1 MVHFIQAEIP
11 FRHPLK
17 SKIVVD
23 RGLQSQRKLSVHKIF
38 VSFIHIE
45 ICDKLRT
52 KNSDGGNRM
61 KREFAVIGLGRFG
74 GSICKELSMEG
85 MEVLA
90 IDNNEDRVNEFKN
103 IASHAVIADSTD
115 EVSLKELGVK
125 NIDHVIVAIGDDIQ
139 ASILTTV
146 ILTDLGIKKITVKAQ
161 NDYHAKIL
169 NKIGA
174 DQVVHP
180 ERDMGKR
187 IAHNIISNNILD
199 YLELSDDHSIVEV
212 KVGNKMLGKTLAD
225 LDIRAN
231 YGCNVVAVKQGKD
244 INVSPSADHVFTEGD
259 ILIVIGADK
268 DISRFE
274 KHLVIEE

>member
-1 MVHFIQAEIP
+1 
-11 FRHPLK
+11 
-17 SKIVVD
+17 
-23 RGLQSQRKLSVHKIF
+23 
-38 VSFIHIE
+38 
-45 ICDKLRT
+45 
-52 KNSDGGNRM
+52 M
-61 KREFAVIGLGRFG
+61 KRDFAVIGLGRFG
-74 GSICKELSMEG
+74 GSICRELSMEG

-90 IDNNEDRVNEFKN
+90 IDNDEDKVNEYKN

-115 EVSLKELGVK
+115 EVSLKELGIK
-125 NIDHVIVAIGDDIQ
+125 NIDHVIVAIGDNIQ

-161 NDYHAKIL
+161 NDYHEKIL

-174 DQVVHP
+174 DHVVHP

-212 KVGNKMLGKTLAD
+212 KAGNKMVGKTLID

-231 YGCNVVAVKQGKD
+231 YGCNVVAIKQGKE
-244 INVSPSADHVFTEGD
+244 INVSPSAEDVLKED
-259 ILIVIGADK
+259 DVLIVIGADK

-274 KHLVIEE
+274 KHLVIDD

>member
-1 MVHFIQAEIP
+1 
-11 FRHPLK
+11 
-17 SKIVVD
+17 
-23 RGLQSQRKLSVHKIF
+23 
-38 VSFIHIE
+38 
-45 ICDKLRT
+45 
-52 KNSDGGNRM
+52 M

-74 GSICKELSMEG
+74 GSICRELSAEG

-90 IDNNEDRVNEFKN
+90 IDSDEDKVNEFKN

-115 EVSLKELGVK
+115 EATLKELGIK
-125 NIDHVIVAIGDDIQ
+125 NIDHVIVAIGDNIQ

-146 ILTDLGIKKITVKAQ
+146 ILTDLGIGKITVKAQ
-161 NDYHAKIL
+161 NDYHEKIL

-187 IAHNIISNNILD
+187 IAHNIISSNILD

-212 KVGNKMLGKTLAD
+212 KVGKKMLGKTMIE

-231 YGCNVVAVKQGKD
+231 YGCNVVAIKRDKE
-244 INVSPSADHVFTEGD
+244 INVSPSADDKLREND
-259 ILIVIGADK
+259 ILIVIGSDK

-274 KHLVIEE
+274 KHLVIEERQ

>member
-1 MVHFIQAEIP
+1 
-11 FRHPLK
+11 
-17 SKIVVD
+17 
-23 RGLQSQRKLSVHKIF
+23 
-38 VSFIHIE
+38 
-45 ICDKLRT
+45 
-52 KNSDGGNRM
+52 M

-74 GSICKELSMEG
+74 GSICRELSEEG
-85 MEVLA
+85 MQVLA
-90 IDNNEDRVNEFKN
+90 IDNDEDKVNEFKN

-115 EVSLKELGVK
+115 EVTMKELGIK
-125 NIDHVIVAIGDDIQ
+125 NIDHVIVAIGDNIQ

-146 ILTDLGIKKITVKAQ
+146 VLTDLGIKKITVKAQ
-161 NDYHAKIL
+161 NDYHEKIL

-187 IAHNIISNNILD
+187 IAHNIISSNILD

-212 KVGNKMLGKTLAD
+212 KVGEKMLGKTMIE

-231 YGCNVVAVKQGKD
+231 YGCNVVAIKRGKD
-244 INVSPSADHVFTEGD
+244 INVSPRADDTFREND
-259 ILIVIGADK
+259 ILIVIGSDK

-274 KHLVIEE
+274 KQLVIDGN